1 PPRLLVVGGE
11 SETPDETRTPEIA
24 RLRRLAEEL
33 GVAER
38 VTFTGHRQRSELRRY
53 YAAAD
58 VFVTTPWYEPF
69 GITPLEAMACGTP
82 VIGSKVG
89 GIKYSVADGKTGF
102 LVPSKDPEALA
113 NKICQLLGNRALL
126 NTMKDNAIKRV
137 NALFTWAKVA
147 NSITCLYE
155 NIIQAVQPS
164 VSGQT
169 KTKRKIQAA

>member
-69 GITPLEAMACGTP
+69 GITPLEAMACATP
-82 VIGSKVG
+82 VIGAEVG
-89 GIKYSVADGKTGF
+89 GIKYTVKHGVTGF
-102 LVPSKDPEALA
+102 LVPPQNEEALA
-113 NKICQLLGNRALL
+113 NSLKEIYRNPRRHAWM
-126 NTMKDNAIKRV
+126 TKK
-137 NALFTWAKVA
+137 
-147 NSITCLYE
+147 
-155 NIIQAVQPS
+155 S
-164 VSGQT
+164 V
-169 KTKRKIQAA
+169 KHVHKF